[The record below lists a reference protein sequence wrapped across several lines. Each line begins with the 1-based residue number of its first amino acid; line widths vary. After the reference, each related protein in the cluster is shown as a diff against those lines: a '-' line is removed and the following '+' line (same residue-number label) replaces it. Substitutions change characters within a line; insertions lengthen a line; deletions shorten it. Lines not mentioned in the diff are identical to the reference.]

1 MESGVAINPG
11 SEWSMEKESKKKI
24 RLCFANPVKSE
35 IEQGIKS
42 LAEICQKQFGVPV
55 NIANVN

>member
-11 SEWSMEKESKKKI
+11 SEWSMEKENKKKI
-24 RLCFANPVKSE
+24 RLCFANPVKSK

-42 LAEICQKQFGVPV
+42 LAEICQNQFGVPV
-55 NIANVN
+55 NIANIN